1 MWHNQALILLGHVC
15 ILRKKFWPGAELYSA
30 PPALRWS
37 PYMHHTH
44 AHKHFAMYIA
54 PYALHCNGGPVRKQL
69 LFIFIEIS
77 CFLRLLY
84 FWVWEVYS
92 SRQIECLYAHLCH
105 LQIRSVGILLTHFIA
120 MFLLGTDKRCLQ
132 ITIVAEAVVHFKAK
146 EHVTCVWQATAAVA
160 RCENSEEVKQNV
172 QMLIPLQKKN
182 GYVDPIRAVQ
192 HASIRKEKSPCS
204 SWEH

>member
-37 PYMHHTH
+37 PYMPHTH

-84 FWVWEVYS
+84 FWVREIYS
-92 SRQIECLYAHLCH
+92 LRQIECLCTPVSSSDTQCWYIAYTFY
-105 LQIRSVGILLTHFIA
+105 SNVFVGH
-120 MFLLGTDKRCLQ
+120 
-132 ITIVAEAVVHFKAK
+132 
-146 EHVTCVWQATAAVA
+146 
-160 RCENSEEVKQNV
+160 
-172 QMLIPLQKKN
+172 
-182 GYVDPIRAVQ
+182 
-192 HASIRKEKSPCS
+192 
-204 SWEH
+204 